1 MGLRHCLRGCFL
13 EMVSS
18 QRCLELGWVPGCPC
32 CDSCLLWSFCD
43 TIPGYESTTATACAQ
58 KKRFSLNSTKFSKAV
73 PLDYNTTKSPRPND
87 LETKKTPRNP
97 MPAELHRPT
106 TLHVLHL
113 HPTQNINDA
122 PKSCSITKGAM
133 YARTQPRIR
142 FNVGLRNVRRAPVVG
157 IAPKDRTGTITAVH
171 RRDPLALEGRFRSS
185 TGTVGVAVP
194 CEGEGRWKG
203 QTSLRRTSACKHPLH
218 RSIIAELHKAAVPLH
233 LVDPVRSVVHRY

>member
-1 MGLRHCLRGCFL
+1 MGPGMSLLRFLSFVVFLRYDTWVRKYYCYCLRTKKELLFEL
-13 EMVSS
+13 DQILQSS
-18 QRCLELGWVPGCPC
+18 PSRLQHH
-32 CDSCLLWSFCD
+32 
-43 TIPGYESTTATACAQ
+43 Q
-58 KKRFSLNSTKFSKAV
+58 KSK
-73 PLDYNTTKSPRPND
+73 TERTSKQ
-87 LETKKTPRNP
+87 KKTPRNP